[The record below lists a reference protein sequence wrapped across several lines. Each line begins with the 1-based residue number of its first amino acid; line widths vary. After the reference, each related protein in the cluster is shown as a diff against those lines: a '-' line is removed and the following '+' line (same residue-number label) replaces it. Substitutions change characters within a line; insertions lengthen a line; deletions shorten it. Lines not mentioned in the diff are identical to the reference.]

1 MEFERFAEIISEVLN
16 IDVDE
21 ITPESNFVDDLGAD
35 SLDMA
40 EIITQVEDE
49 LDVETDVEDFEEIA
63 TVGDALEKIRQYAV

>member
-1 MEFERFAEIISEVLN
+1 MEFERFAEIISDVLN

-21 ITPESNFVDDLGAD
+21 ITPDSSFVDDLGAD

-49 LDVETDVEDFEEIA
+49 LDVETDVEDFDDII
-63 TVGDALEKIRQYAV
+63 TVGDALEKIRQYV